1 MRTFVEKILNAP
13 AGSIVIRRPDIVMSH
28 DNSARIRKIF
38 EEMGGTYRQVGD
50 YLLPNITV
58 QTKETECIGLWGQR
72 HARHLKEYHKVLYM
86 NLLTSGKLYR
96 YLVDVDRQAGD
107 MFLRLVKEYADRQGV
122 TEQLKAEN
130 PHEWIGRMNNIQ
142 ACVREVVEKE
152 LIYI

>member
-1 MRTFVEKILNAP
+1 MTKT
-13 AGSIVIRRPDIVMSH
+13 
-28 DNSARIRKIF
+28 IF

-58 QTKETECIGLWGQR
+58 PAEEEIEPIGLWGKR
-72 HARHLKEYHKVLYM
+72 HARHLKEHYKVLYM

-142 ACVREVVEKE
+142 ACVREVVERE
-152 LIYI
+152 IIYV

>member
-1 MRTFVEKILNAP
+1 MTKT
-13 AGSIVIRRPDIVMSH
+13 
-28 DNSARIRKIF
+28 IF

-107 MFLRLVKEYADRQGV
+107 MFLRKGICGQAGSDGTVKGRKSPRMDRKN
-122 TEQLKAEN
+122 E
-130 PHEWIGRMNNIQ
+130 
-142 ACVREVVEKE
+142 
-152 LIYI
+152 

>member
-1 MRTFVEKILNAP
+1 MTKT
-13 AGSIVIRRPDIVMSH
+13 
-28 DNSARIRKIF
+28 IF
-38 EEMGGTYRQVGD
+38 EEMGGIYRQVGD

-58 QTKETECIGLWGQR
+58 QTKETECIGLWGQW

-142 ACVREVVEKE
+142 ACVREVVGKE

>member
-1 MRTFVEKILNAP
+1 MTKT
-13 AGSIVIRRPDIVMSH
+13 
-28 DNSARIRKIF
+28 IF

-86 NLLTSGKLYR
+86 NLLTSGKLNAH
-96 YLVDVDRQAGD
+96 LAEIDRQAED
-107 MFLRLVKEYADRQGV
+107 MFSQLVKQIAECEGV

-130 PHEWIGRMNNIQ
+130 QMEWVRRMNNIRNI
-142 ACVREVVEKE
+142 AAGIINHE
-152 LIYI
+152 LILI

>member
-1 MRTFVEKILNAP
+1 MTKT
-13 AGSIVIRRPDIVMSH
+13 
-28 DNSARIRKIF
+28 IF

-96 YLVDVDRQAGD
+96 YVSSTGKGICGQAGSD
-107 MFLRLVKEYADRQGV
+107 GTVKGRKSPRMDRKN
-122 TEQLKAEN
+122 E
-130 PHEWIGRMNNIQ
+130 
-142 ACVREVVEKE
+142 
-152 LIYI
+152 

>member
-1 MRTFVEKILNAP
+1 MAKT
-13 AGSIVIRRPDIVMSH
+13 
-28 DNSARIRKIF
+28 IF
-38 EEMGGTYRQVGD
+38 EEMGGNYRQVGD
-50 YLLPNITV
+50 YLLPDITV
-58 QTKETECIGLWGQR
+58 PAEEAEPIGLWGQR
-72 HARHLKEYHKVLYM
+72 HARHLKEHHEILYM

-142 ACVREVVEKE
+142 ACVREVVERE
-152 LIYI
+152 IIYV

>member
-1 MRTFVEKILNAP
+1 MTKT
-13 AGSIVIRRPDIVMSH
+13 
-28 DNSARIRKIF
+28 IF

-142 ACVREVVEKE
+142 ACVREVVGKE
-152 LIYI
+152 LINI

>member
-1 MRTFVEKILNAP
+1 MTKT
-13 AGSIVIRRPDIVMSH
+13 
-28 DNSARIRKIF
+28 IF

-58 QTKETECIGLWGQR
+58 QTKETECIGLWGQW

-107 MFLRLVKEYADRQGV
+107 MFLRLVKEYADRQDV
-122 TEQLKAEN
+122 TEQLKKDN
-130 PHEWIGRMNNIQ
+130 PYEWIGRMNNIQ
-142 ACVREVVEKE
+142 ACVREVVGTE
-152 LIYI
+152 LIYT

>member
-1 MRTFVEKILNAP
+1 
-13 AGSIVIRRPDIVMSH
+13 MSH

-96 YLVDVDRQAGD
+96 YLVDVDRQAGG

-130 PHEWIGRMNNIQ
+130 PHEWIRRMNNIQ
-142 ACVREVVEKE
+142 ACVREVVGKE